1 MRESE
6 GVRLQIKISTETG
19 RRRGGEGGCGLKRSG
34 KRWGGGC
41 FLQQKSRRGSI
52 SQQIPNTR
60 PQHQALE
67 TRQRTDL
74 HVHGED

>member
-6 GVRLQIKISTETG
+6 GVRLQIKI
-19 RRRGGEGGCGLKRSG
+19 RRGGEGGCGLKRSG

-41 FLQQKSRRGSI
+41 FLQQ
-52 SQQIPNTR
+52 IPNTS